1 MRLPGEGPLGIR
13 PLAAGLLR
21 SLRRVRGDAREPG
34 LVNHVSLGSH
44 CHTAQVLKTLGL
56 RTWSG
61 PFDWIFT
68 MPGMVR
74 DCLADDFAAL
84 LDRSHYETIPVAE
97 RLEPGIQRCRHRLY
111 AERYGLPC
119 VFNHHDPAESEAD
132 YAFLSAGVRRL
143 RSALANRDASNHFW
157 LMTAYETP
165 ADLANEICD
174 LLAHHGAGNR
184 LTFLH
189 LVPGQ
194 EGARLVPMPP
204 GRHNL
209 RSIRVE
215 MISAS
220 VGLRFGRAEDDAL
233 LADLVTAEAAP

>member
-1 MRLPGEGPLGIR
+1 MSPPGDGPLGIR

-21 SLRRVRGDAREPG
+21 SLRRVRRDTREPG

-44 CHTAQVLKTLGL
+44 CHAAQVLKTLGL

-68 MPGMVR
+68 TPGMVR

-84 LDRSHYETIPVAE
+84 LDRSQYETIPVAE
-97 RLEPGIQRCRHRLY
+97 RLQPNIQRCRHRLY
-111 AERYGLPC
+111 RERYALPC

-143 RSALANRDASNHFW
+143 RAALSMEQASNHFW
-157 LMTAYETP
+157 LMTAYDTP
-165 ADLANEICD
+165 AETVEGICD
-174 LLAHHGAGNR
+174 VLAQRGARNR

-189 LVPGQ
+189 LVPDR
-194 EGARLVPMPP
+194 ESARTLPQPA
-204 GRHNL
+204 GRDNL
-209 RSIRVE
+209 RWLRVE
-215 MISAS
+215 LPSAS
-220 VGLRFGRAEDDAL
+220 VGLRFARPQDDAY
-233 LADLVTAEAAP
+233 LAALVTAEVAL